1 MIEFGIGGALIGKPH
16 KPYIIAEIAQAHDGS
31 LGYAYSFVDLAK
43 EIGADAIKFQTHI
56 SKAES
61 TWDEE
66 FRVNIFPQD
75 KTRYEYWQRMEF
87 TPDQWARL
95 FEHAKNVGIEP
106 LSSAFSIKAV
116 QMLDELGINAW
127 KVASGEIS
135 NLPLLEAMCETKKP
149 VLLSSGLSSYEEINR
164 ALDVLEKQKVQYAL
178 FQCTSKYPTPIEE
191 VGINILSDFMDRYG
205 CPIGLSDH
213 SANPYVPITAMAKG
227 ASMIEA
233 HLCLHPHQFGPDT
246 GSSLTPEQFKMV
258 CEARDVI
265 YTLNSNFTSKNEAGE
280 SLKHTKALFNK
291 SLSLKEDQKAGTLI
305 TEDMLTLKKPGTG
318 IPLEQQKKVIGRTL
332 KSDKSCERLLHFD
345 DFKK

>member
-1 MIEFGIGGALIGKPH
+1 M
-16 KPYIIAEIAQAHDGS
+16 
-31 LGYAYSFVDLAK
+31 
-43 EIGADAIKFQTHI
+43 
-56 SKAES
+56 
-61 TWDEE
+61 
-66 FRVNIFPQD
+66 
-75 KTRYEYWQRMEF
+75 
-87 TPDQWARL
+87 
-95 FEHAKNVGIEP
+95 
-106 LSSAFSIKAV
+106 
-116 QMLDELGINAW
+116 
-127 KVASGEIS
+127 ASGEIS

-213 SANPYVPITAMAKG
+213 SANPYVSITAMAKG

-233 HLCLHPHQFGPDT
+233 HLCLHPRQFGPDT

-265 YTLNSNFTSKNEAGE
+265 YTLNSNSTSKNEAGE

>member
-1 MIEFGIGGALIGKPH
+1 
-16 KPYIIAEIAQAHDGS
+16 
-31 LGYAYSFVDLAK
+31 
-43 EIGADAIKFQTHI
+43 
-56 SKAES
+56 
-61 TWDEE
+61 
-66 FRVNIFPQD
+66 
-75 KTRYEYWQRMEF
+75 MEF
-87 TPDQWARL
+87 TPEQWARL

-106 LSSAFSIKAV
+106 LSSAFSIEAV
-116 QMLDELGINAW
+116 QMLDELGIMLESM
-127 KVASGEIS
+127 SGEIS
-135 NLPLLEAMCETKKP
+135 NLPLLEAMCETKKM

-265 YTLNSNFTSKNEAGE
+265 YTLNSNFANKNRSGGVSEA
-280 SLKHTKALFNK
+280 HK
-291 SLSLKEDQKAGTLI
+291 SFIQ
-305 TEDMLTLKKPGTG
+305 
-318 IPLEQQKKVIGRTL
+318 
-332 KSDKSCERLLHFD
+332 
-345 DFKK
+345 